1 MVCIAVQG
9 GFTMIQKDILPLE
22 EELVISA
29 AQFTQPVVLF
39 LTSVRWG
46 KNKTSQEKLSLWEGE
61 SQTAWSSAPGE
72 KKEKWH
78 N

>member
-1 MVCIAVQG
+1 MVCTAVQG

-39 LTSVRWG
+39 LTSVWRR
-46 KNKTSQEKLSLWEGE
+46 KNKTSQEKLSLWEGV
-61 SQTAWSSAPGE
+61 
-72 KKEKWH
+72 
-78 N
+78 